1 MAVAVPVAPPKHAT
15 LTWLV
20 VTVSAAAGC
29 VIVTL
34 AVAVQ
39 RLASVTVTVYVPAI
53 SPVAVIVVWTGTV
66 FHE

>member
-1 MAVAVPVAPPKHAT
+1 MPPAGVAVAVPVAPPKHAT
-15 LTWLV
+15 LTWVV

-39 RLASVTVTVYVPAI
+39 RFASVTVTV
-53 SPVAVIVVWTGTV
+53 
-66 FHE
+66 

>member
-15 LTWLV
+15 STWLV

-29 VIVTL
+29 VIVTF
-34 AVAVQ
+34 AVAVH

>member
-15 LTWLV
+15 STWLV

-34 AVAVQ
+34 AVAVHK
-39 RLASVTVTVYVPAI
+39 LASVTVTVYGPVLEPSSCYSCLNRHRVP
-53 SPVAVIVVWTGTV
+53 
-66 FHE
+66 